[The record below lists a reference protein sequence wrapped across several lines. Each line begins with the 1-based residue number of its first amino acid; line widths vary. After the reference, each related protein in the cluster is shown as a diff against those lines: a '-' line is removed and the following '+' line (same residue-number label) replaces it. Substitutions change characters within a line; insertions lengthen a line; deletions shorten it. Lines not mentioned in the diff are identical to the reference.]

1 MGARRKCGPGQRAW
15 TPRGAEPGAAAEPAV
30 HGALLQGRGAGGR
43 AELAAAGRPAG
54 VSLPHLESQGLSR
67 APAVSSGVFL
77 RLGGRASSPFRLCRC
92 PAEDESAGSGQQ
104 PGGEETAPGLRG
116 SSALRPLSCL
126 QMALGTRQTS
136 ILSLSPAL
144 TPSFFSCLT
153 NPRIIQLRKCWKEV
167 S

>member
-1 MGARRKCGPGQRAW
+1 MGAGTKSGPGQRAW
-15 TPRGAEPGAAAEPAV
+15 SPRGAEPGAAAEPGV

-54 VSLPHLESQGLSR
+54 VSLPHSESRGLPR

-77 RLGGRASSPFRLCRC
+77 RLGGRASSPLRLCRC
-92 PAEDESAGSGQQ
+92 PGEDERAASGQQ
-104 PGGEETAPGLRG
+104 PEGEQTARGLRG

-126 QMALGTRQTS
+126 QTASGTRKTS